1 MNNGKLMTSVMGQL
15 SSAAGSTQ
23 RDLDRILGGTQAKI
37 DKMSTSW
44 DRLIRNIGG
53 ASSTVANPAMDIIN
67 TDLESRQAYDDGLSR
82 YEAQGGTKAEAQ
94 AEFNRRYG
102 EANPDFSWYNPADL
116 YVREQDFF
124 RSMGAYG
131 RDETTTPFQ
140 GYENERQVQQ
150 NAKMPLAEQYR
161 QYGAGKMRPTLDGIE
176 VNRGLPTPT
185 ARPGAETPAGLE
197 ASHNGI
203 PVPAG
208 RPLPVEI
215 VNSGLSVADQLGMYG
230 QGRLAGEKAAEALR
244 QKTGWQAPTEGQAL
258 TLPSTAAEMD
268 AFHAAM
274 EQPVPAKQVFPDLV
288 YPVAPPMD
296 LMPPR
301 RDMTR
306 PGEGAALTLQS
317 DFDTGRFG
325 ISPAA
330 DDGRGTDA
338 LRDALLQGRRGE
350 PASTDDGRGTDALR
364 SALAGGTI
372 TTSIDALISSQERLT
387 AAMAS
392 TADRFTH
399 EPLAPEIAPTFEASP
414 TRFPEVAYP
423 VAPPPNLTPPQ
434 RDMTRPGEGAA
445 LSLQTVTDGADAL
458 RRAMEDGGSTLKI
471 SGADAGSSIQSSGTT
486 AAQAILSAAQ
496 ALERAASSSIGENG
510 RAAAAA
516 ISNARS
522 PQSPTAVGGKAALP
536 RANRAPATTMS
547 DAGSAGG
554 G

>member
-1 MNNGKLMTSVMGQL
+1 M
-15 SSAAGSTQ
+15 
-23 RDLDRILGGTQAKI
+23 
-37 DKMSTSW
+37 
-44 DRLIRNIGG
+44 
-53 ASSTVANPAMDIIN
+53 
-67 TDLESRQAYDDGLSR
+67 SR

-140 GYENERQVQQ
+140 GYENERQVEQ

-176 VNRGLPTPT
+176 VNRGLPAPT

-203 PVPAG
+203 PAPTG

-215 VNSGLSVADQLGMYG
+215 VNSGLVCRRSTRHVRPGAPW
-230 QGRLAGEKAAEALR
+230 LARRPPKRCAR
-244 QKTGWQAPTEGQAL
+244 RRGWHAPTEGQAL
-258 TLPSTAAEMD
+258 TLPSTAAEME

-274 EQPVPAKQVFPDLV
+274 EQPAPAKQVFPDLV

-338 LRDALLQGRRGE
+338 LREALLQGRRGE
-350 PASTDDGRGTDALR
+350 PASTDGGRGTEALR
-364 SALAGGTI
+364 SALTGGTI

-387 AAMAS
+387 AAMGA
-392 TADRFTH
+392 TADRFHALSRWRPRSRRRSRPARRAFQKWHTPSR
-399 EPLAPEIAPTFEASP
+399 PLPDM
-414 TRFPEVAYP
+414 V
-423 VAPPPNLTPPQ
+423 PPQ
-434 RDMTRPGEGAA
+434 RDMTRLGEGAA

-496 ALERAASSSIGENG
+496 ALERAASSIGENG

-516 ISNARS
+516 ISKRTPAE
-522 PQSPTAVGGKAALP
+522 P
-536 RANRAPATTMS
+536 RRRRR
-547 DAGSAGG
+547 
-554 G
+554 